1 MKRKLITKFLA
12 YCGATLLLLTGLL
25 AIHIYL
31 VTRPKAPDAGTRI
44 MARIDIRKDINAAE
58 AARVTAWLYQQPGVD
73 RVLCNEA
80 SDIVVFTYSPL
91 QTNAY
96 QLTGDLGRKL
106 QLPVERIKPSAAEMK
121 SGCPVP
127 NGSRGYKLMAYLK
140 QVF

>member
-1 MKRKLITKFLA
+1 MRKKLITKVLV
-12 YCGATLLLLTGLL
+12 YSGAFLLLLTGVL

-31 VTRPKAPDAGTRI
+31 VTRPKAPDASTRI
-44 MARIDIRKDINAAE
+44 MARIDIRKDINTTE
-58 AARVTAWLYQQPGVD
+58 AALVTKWFYQQPGVD

-80 SDIVVFTYSPL
+80 ADIVVFTYSPI
-91 QTNAY
+91 QTNADR
-96 QLTGDLGRKL
+96 LTTDLANHL
-106 QLPVERIKPSAAEMK
+106 QLPVERVKPSAAEMK

>member
-1 MKRKLITKFLA
+1 MKRKLITKILA
-12 YCGATLLLLTGLL
+12 YSGALLLLLTGVL

-31 VTRPKAPDAGTRI
+31 VTRPKAPDANTRI

-58 AARVTAWLYQQPGVD
+58 AARVTAWLYEQPGVD

-80 SDIVVFTYSPL
+80 ADIVVFTYSPL
-91 QTNAY
+91 RTNADRV
-96 QLTGDLGRKL
+96 TDELGRKL
-106 QLPVERIKPSAAEMK
+106 QLPVERIKPSAAEMR